1 MHITG
6 KVSNIETKSVTFR
19 KGPQAGRTGVAYTL
33 VVDGKQ
39 ISAGFKKPTYGVGD
53 IFSGEISD
61 SPDRWGVFQMVRTP
75 GYPVPPAAI
84 MPISATPE
92 ATVSRPTYT
101 PSSPSYAGKAF
112 PIPKSDH
119 ATSICRQSALK
130 AAVDYH
136 VAMVNN
142 GFLTQSEMTP
152 EAILTVASDFAKWT
166 TGQAEVEEANRI
178 LSEGQHEVAG

>member
-39 ISAGFKKPTYGVGD
+39 ISAGFKKPVYGVGD

-61 SPDRWGVFQMVRTP
+61 APDKWGVFQMVRTP
-75 GYPVPPAAI
+75 GFVSVVAPAL
-84 MPISATPE
+84 TPSE
-92 ATVSRPTYT
+92 TTPVSRPTYT
-101 PSSPSYAGKAF
+101 PSPSYAGKAF